1 MMSSFHDDSGV
12 SSREVF
18 PDAVKTSPHYTFGAG
33 EASMS
38 VIAKSARAVAML
50 AALLAIGPV
59 VHAQTSTP
67 GTSSQDDEVATAP
80 VDIDGATLFRVR
92 GASSYPAETRAAII
106 RDRIVSAATDASLPI
121 DALRVEESQGRL
133 LIMARDVPL
142 MGVTAADASLEQVS
156 AADYAQAHLMR
167 IRQAITQYRTARS
180 AQALRAAA
188 GRTAIATIVLA
199 IGIIVLLWLW
209 RLFDA
214 LLTRRLHTRIH
225 SVGIQSFEVM
235 RAEQIW
241 AAVRN
246 AFITIRTLTLAAGVF
261 VYLGIVLAH
270 WPWTRGLSRG
280 LFGLALGPLQVL
292 GLGFI
297 ANIPRF
303 VFLAVLFLLTRFTLK
318 IIRLF
323 FEAVGR
329 GTVALSGFDA
339 EWAEPTYKIVR
350 IAVVALALV
359 VAYPYIPGSESAAF
373 KGVSLFIGILFSL
386 GSSTAVAN
394 IIAGYMMTYR
404 RAFRLGDRVRI
415 GDTVGDVVQMRLQV
429 THLRT
434 AKNEEVVIPNSQILG
449 GEVLNYS
456 SLAHSHG
463 LLLHTEVGIGY
474 ETPWRQ
480 VEAMLL
486 EAARRTNGLGTE
498 PRPFVLLKRLG
509 DFAVTYELNAPCVEV
524 KAMNPLYS
532 ALHRNIL
539 DVFNEYGVQIMTP
552 AYEGDTELPKV
563 VAPKDWFAAPA
574 VAPTAAASVSSVP
587 SV

>member
-1 MMSSFHDDSGV
+1 V
-12 SSREVF
+12 V
-18 PDAVKTSPHYTFGAG
+18 AV
-33 EASMS
+33 
-38 VIAKSARAVAML
+38 VAVL
-50 AALLAIGPV
+50 FAIGPV

-67 GTSSQDDEVATAP
+67 GGTPSTDDEVAMAP
-80 VDIDGATLFRVR
+80 VEIDGVTLFRVR
-92 GASSYPAETRAAII
+92 GVSSYPAETRASMI
-106 RDRIVSAATDASLPI
+106 RDRIVSAAADATLPV

-142 MGVTAADASLEQVS
+142 MGVTDGDASLEQVS
-156 AADYAQAHLMR
+156 KADYAQAHLMR
-167 IRQAITQYRTARS
+167 VREAITQYRAARS
-180 AQALRAAA
+180 APSLRAAA
-188 GRTAIATIVLA
+188 GRTLLATIVLA

-209 RLFDA
+209 RRFDA

-241 AAVRN
+241 TAVRS

-261 VYLGIVLAH
+261 VYLGFVLAY

-280 LFGLALGPLQVL
+280 LFGLVLGPLQVL
-292 GLGFI
+292 GLGFV

-303 VFLAVLFLLTRFTLK
+303 VFLAVLVLLTRFTLK

-339 EWAEPTYKIVR
+339 EWAEPTYKIAR

-386 GSSTAVAN
+386 GSSTAVSN

-415 GDTVGDVVQMRLQV
+415 GDTVGDVIYMRLQV

-434 AKNEEVVIPNSQILG
+434 TKNEEVVIPNSQILS

-456 SLAHSHG
+456 SLARTHG

-480 VEAMLL
+480 VEAMLI
-486 EAARRTNGLGTE
+486 EAAGRTTGLGTE

-552 AYEGDTELPKV
+552 AYEGDTEVPKV

-574 VAPTAAASVSSVP
+574 VAPTEAVSASGLP